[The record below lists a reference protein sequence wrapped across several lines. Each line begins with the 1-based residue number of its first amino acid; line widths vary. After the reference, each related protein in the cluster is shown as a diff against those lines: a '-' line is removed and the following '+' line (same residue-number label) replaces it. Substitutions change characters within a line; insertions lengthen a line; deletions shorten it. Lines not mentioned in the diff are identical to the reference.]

1 MYEMK
6 MKMKIYVLLARAV
19 LHFGWLDIPTCA
31 LEMIE
36 RA

>member
-1 MYEMK
+1 MYE

-19 LHFGWLDIPTCA
+19 LHFRWLDIPACE

-36 RA
+36 KA